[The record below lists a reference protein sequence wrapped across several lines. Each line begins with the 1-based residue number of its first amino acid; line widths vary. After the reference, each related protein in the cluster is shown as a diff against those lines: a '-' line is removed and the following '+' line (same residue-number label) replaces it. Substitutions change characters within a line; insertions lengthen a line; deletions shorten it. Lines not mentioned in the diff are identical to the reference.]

1 MFRASILTLLFVA
14 TALATST
21 PAFAGDAFLKGSI
34 MFQPRDAHISDR
46 WLLSFGS
53 DYPLNLSE
61 TGFLGFELATAFY
74 REPLGNSS
82 LYVVPAHGFI
92 NGKFKAPTFGI
103 RPYVGGGLG
112 MVSFVSIFEGKS
124 SWDQEA
130 AMHFIGGIELG
141 AATLE
146 FQAMRILVT
155 DADYSYFV
163 LFGYIW

>member
-1 MFRASILTLLFVA
+1 VIQTRLCLLVAVALVASQ
-14 TALATST
+14 

-34 MFQPRDAHISDR
+34 MFHPRDAHISDR

-61 TGFLGFELATAFY
+61 TGFLGFELRTALY
-74 REPLGNSS
+74 QQNLGPSS
-82 LYVVPAHGFI
+82 LYVVPAQAFI

-103 RPYVGGGLG
+103 RPYVGGGVG
-112 MVSFVSIFEGKS
+112 MVSFVNIFEGES
-124 SWDQEA
+124 SWNREA
-130 AMHFIGGIELG
+130 AVQFIGGVELG

-146 FQAMRILVT
+146 LQAMRPME
-155 DADYSYFV
+155 DGADYAYFV